1 MIHVGLETVR
11 LEGKHFIAHVKNGD
25 FVEVGQTLVTFDM
38 EAIKAEGYDLITPVI
53 ITNPD
58 RYQTIEPV
66 KKGNINARE
75 AFLAL
80 Q

>member
-1 MIHVGLETVR
+1 
-11 LEGKHFIAHVKNGD
+11 
-25 FVEVGQTLVTFDM
+25 M